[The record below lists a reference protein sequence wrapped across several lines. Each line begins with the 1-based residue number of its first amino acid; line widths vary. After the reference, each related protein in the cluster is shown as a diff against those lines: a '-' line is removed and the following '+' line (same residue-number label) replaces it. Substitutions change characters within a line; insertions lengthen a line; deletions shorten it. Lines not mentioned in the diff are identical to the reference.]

1 MKYKNYLFKQKHF
14 VLISETFQTAMDER
28 HRRPNGATIKL
39 QISHFYRQID
49 WNESD
54 DDEETSSFVKEDD
67 DEESECIDNEECNDD
82 DYQDDSDEVGS
93 YHLKTM
99 FDYEAVYIV
108 DCTSTEILQAEKK
121 WRKAYFGQPCNMKS
135 PEKVSF
141 DENITVYHLDDFGE
155 NRKSEW
161 LEEVADRE
169 RFERRIAQCEAVLST
184 VLKRRLETQFHYF
197 QN

>member
-1 MKYKNYLFKQKHF
+1 MFCKSLNKLNAFIEIWWNTSVINISISVIHLLEDSFSGESDTLFQM
-14 VLISETFQTAMDER
+14 VESQIEIDE
-28 HRRPNGATIKL
+28 
-39 QISHFYRQID
+39 
-49 WNESD
+49 ESD
-54 DDEETSSFVKEDD
+54 DDDLDDGNIFEQNFFEKMRDEEFENEETEGVYMNLFCQQSIISFET
-67 DEESECIDNEECNDD
+67 SQHQTI
-82 DYQDDSDEVGS
+82 
-93 YHLKTM
+93 
-99 FDYEAVYIV
+99 
-108 DCTSTEILQAEKK
+108 STELQNAEKK

-184 VLKRRLETQFHYF
+184 VLKRRLETKSSH
-197 QN
+197 